1 MISSRFRAAIIECP
15 KCPWREGGP
24 SQGNHQQ
31 QAGDCPLEGGIGRAD
46 EPAMT
51 TWLYVCTALCAIL
64 AVGLLVLMLLDPDA
78 IPGRRS
84 RSRQPRH

>member
-1 MISSRFRAAIIECP
+1 
-15 KCPWREGGP
+15 
-24 SQGNHQQ
+24 
-31 QAGDCPLEGGIGRAD
+31 
-46 EPAMT
+46 MT